1 MTTSP
6 WCTTTTTLS
15 PRTKPDQ
22 PSLPKTAAS
31 TRLGT
36 TTWVRW
42 TLNKLIPFTDVP
54 VSFSLFCISL
64 FSFVFHSYGCSLL
77 LFFFSVFFFLFFGN
91 PQMFQWISFPVFA
104 LVSVLREFHLYGC
117 FLFFFFRYFVIHSSS
132 QAKWLSVSTFSPKS
146 DQFQISP
153 AASPEILHHTV
164 WRTWLFMAYS
174 DERWLYYQFSL
185 PHSYISL
192 EKVGRMYLLSLRV
205 KGLWSRVTIPL
216 ILRKRRL
223 HTNPTTT
230 SPCHPFLSL
239 SSLYLASLQITQT
252 SPRIL
257 SGSPMAPW
265 RRDPDASEFWR
276 NGPEGGATTTCAIGR
291 TREIWDSSKYPQSQ
305 SMFCC

>member
-1 MTTSP
+1 MF
-6 WCTTTTTLS
+6 
-15 PRTKPDQ
+15 Q
-22 PSLPKTAAS
+22 
-31 TRLGT
+31 
-36 TTWVRW
+36 WVF
-42 TLNKLIPFTDVP
+42 PCFV
-54 VSFSLFCISL
+54 FL
-64 FSFVFHSYGCSLL
+64 FSPLCSIRTVVLCCW
-77 LFFFSVFFFLFFGN
+77 FFFCFFFLFFWQPTDVPVN
-91 PQMFQWISFPVFA
+91 LFSCFRLSFCPSWIPSVRLFS
-104 LVSVLREFHLYGC
+104 VS
-117 FLFFFFRYFVIHSSS
+117 FFFRYFVIHSSS
-132 QAKWLSVSTFSPKS
+132 EAKWLSVSTFSPKS
-146 DQFQISP
+146 DQFKISP

-164 WRTWLFMAYS
+164 WRTWLFIAYS

-192 EKVGRMYLLSLRV
+192 EKVGRMYLLILRV

-257 SGSPMAPW
+257 SGSPMATW

-291 TREIWDSSKYPQSQ
+291 TREIWDSSKYPQYQ